1 MVHTRCE
8 LFSVFRRVT
17 LASRASYRYLAVAK
31 YDLYVGAVACVKRAP
46 HEEEGFLLPFHPSLA
61 LIIRSRRSLRCTDGS
76 WWIIIKRGSSLMNGG
91 RVHAT
96 NFRFQGED
104 FFSTSVW
111 KKKKESFEGANKFE
125 KYKFGHDLK
134 GLKGRL
140 IQIFSK
146 FSDGRNTS
154 SSSESF
160 FEIDSSSQRITRRR
174 D

>member
-31 YDLYVGAVACVKRAP
+31 YDLYVSRR
-46 HEEEGFLLPFHPSLA
+46 GFL
-61 LIIRSRRSLRCTDGS
+61 RYEC
-76 WWIIIKRGSSLMNGG
+76 M
-91 RVHAT
+91 
-96 NFRFQGED
+96 E
-104 FFSTSVW
+104 
-111 KKKKESFEGANKFE
+111 KKKKESFEGDNKFE
-125 KYKFGHDLK
+125 KYKFCHDLK

-160 FEIDSSSQRITRRR
+160 FEIDSSSQRITR
-174 D
+174 DGGIKLN

>member
-1 MVHTRCE
+1 MHTRCE

-31 YDLYVGAVACVKRAP
+31 YDLYVDQLRAWSTPCTRRKGSFSRSIHPLLSLLDPVDPFVARVDYHKTWERFDEWRP
-46 HEEEGFLLPFHPSLA
+46 HTHDEFQISRRGFLQYNC
-61 LIIRSRRSLRCTDGS
+61 I
-76 WWIIIKRGSSLMNGG
+76 
-91 RVHAT
+91 
-96 NFRFQGED
+96 E
-104 FFSTSVW
+104 
-111 KKKKESFEGANKFE
+111 KKKKESFEGDNKFE
-125 KYKFGHDLK
+125 KYKFCHDLK

-140 IQIFSK
+140 TQIFSK

-160 FEIDSSSQRITRRR
+160 FEIDSSSQRISRRR